1 MLVRKN
7 RFVAGRGRSLD
18 EIPSLLRALLLL
30 LHCYRSVW
38 PSKLSNVVVPVVR
51 ISGRQRRAGAA
62 SMRAC
67 VWSAARAELAICK
80 WRSAMD
86 RPSRGDEGSVAAVL
100 PVSGTTH
107 CKQRSETS
115 QWSIVG
121 GRSWLASK
129 NHWQCAVVGFL
140 RVKQSISALWC
151 CVSHHP

>member
-18 EIPSLLRALLLL
+18 KIPSLLRALLLL

-67 VWSAARAELAICK
+67 VWSAARAELAICNGGAQWTAPAEETK
-80 WRSAMD
+80 EASRRYSPFRARRTASSVL
-86 RPSRGDEGSVAAVL
+86 RPL
-100 PVSGTTH
+100 SG
-107 CKQRSETS
+107 
-115 QWSIVG
+115 
-121 GRSWLASK
+121 
-129 NHWQCAVVGFL
+129 
-140 RVKQSISALWC
+140 QS
-151 CVSHHP
+151 